1 MASDEREVSSLL
13 AACRQLMRSIL
24 TLSRAEEGPL
34 GGTLRIRAAKRH
46 VHEAVASLNLDAGAR
61 PGPGTAAEGSLD
73 RIADTLTR
81 RLVQDLM
88 AEVDREREPE
98 LESRVARVHDRDG
111 FHGYTWA
118 ISLPDLMGLLQMQ
131 QKSGILR
138 VNIGSEVVSLIIDAG
153 DLIHASSDN
162 SPSGTRL
169 GEILVAQGAIE
180 RPRLEQQLLRYS
192 AAPGRLGDTLEREGL
207 ITKQALRRALD
218 TQVKGIF
225 RRLFSAQDAY
235 YSFRSGH
242 SETSAGERRNVLQ
255 LLLETF
261 RVSDEE
267 RAHRD
272 GAT

>member
-1 MASDEREVSSLL
+1 MASDDREIGSLL

-24 TLSRAEEGPL
+24 TLSRTEDDPR

-46 VHEAVASLNLDAGAR
+46 VHEAVLSLNHDTGAEQGSR
-61 PGPGTAAEGSLD
+61 AAAEGSLD

-88 AEVDREREPE
+88 AEVDREHEPE
-98 LESRVARVHDRDG
+98 LAGRVARVHDRDG

-138 VNIGSEVVSLIIDAG
+138 VNIGSEVAALIFDGG

-162 SPSGTRL
+162 SPTGTRL

-180 RPRLEQQLLRYS
+180 RSQLEQRLLRYS
-192 AAPGRLGDTLEREGL
+192 AAPGRLGDMLEAEGL
-207 ITKQALRRALD
+207 ITRQALRRALD

-225 RRLFSAQDAY
+225 RRLFRAQDAY

-242 SETSAGERRNVLQ
+242 SEASAGERRNVLQ

-261 RVSDEE
+261 RLSDEE
-267 RAHRD
+267 RASRD
-272 GAT
+272 GAA